1 MATISGVVESK
12 SKAGTGIK
20 VGGVWY
26 NGTTSM
32 LANVKWKGNVSFETD
47 GENKIT
53 AINGGSAPAAAPQA
67 AGGSSNGSWDDRQ
80 SVIVFQSAR
89 NAATDLFRVMCE
101 QGAVTLPA
109 KKEDKYGA
117 AMAFINEHTVLFH
130 EQAMR
135 VYNGESAAK
144 AVEEVE

>member
-26 NGTTSM
+26 NGSTGQ
-32 LANVKWKGNVSFETD
+32 LANVKWKSNVTFETD
-47 GENKIT
+47 GGNKIVS
-53 AINGGSAPAAAPQA
+53 IGSAPSEAPAAAAPA
-67 AGGSSNGSWDDRQ
+67 AASNSSWDDRQ
-80 SVIVFQSAR
+80 AVIVFQSAR

-101 QGAVTLPA
+101 QGAVTLPT

-135 VYNGESAAK
+135 VYNGDSAAT

>member
-26 NGTTSM
+26 NGTTSQ
-32 LANVKWKGNVSFETD
+32 LANVKWKSNVSFETD
-47 GENKIT
+47 GQNKIT
-53 AINGGSAPAAAPQA
+53 SIGSASEPAAAPAAPAAA
-67 AGGSSNGSWDDRQ
+67 SGSWDDRQ
-80 SVIVFQSAR
+80 AVIVFQSAR

-101 QGAVTLPA
+101 QGAVTLPT

-135 VYNGESAAK
+135 VYNGDSAAK